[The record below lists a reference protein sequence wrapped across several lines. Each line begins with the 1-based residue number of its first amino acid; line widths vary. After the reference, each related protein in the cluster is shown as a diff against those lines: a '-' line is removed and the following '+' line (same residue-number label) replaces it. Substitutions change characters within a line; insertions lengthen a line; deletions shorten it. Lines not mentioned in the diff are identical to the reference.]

1 MKLFKKVIFS
11 IFGMALL
18 ATGFVACS
26 SDDSNVNTS
35 AVENQNDE
43 ALLYEAKGGPVWPVI
58 VALKVISEVID
69 GKYYKETEYNSDGSI
84 RSQKEGCKGFLGTCS
99 MPSTEKESSE
109 SLSLRFIPLDYVES
123 GNSRLVNAE
132 LIKTDFGILY
142 AINKNEYRDDC
153 DFFFNSKIKDITGE
167 LIIDNPNILNKLKI
181 TEPIIVHGEYIV
193 HENKDYKYIV
203 IDE

>member
-1 MKLFKKVIFS
+1 MTRLKKTIFS
-11 IFGMALL
+11 IFGAAFI

-58 VALKVISEVID
+58 VGIEILSKVVD
-69 GKYYKETEYNSDGSI
+69 GKYYKDTEYNSDGSI

-109 SLSLRFIPLDYVES
+109 SLSLRSIALDYVES
-123 GNSRLVNAE
+123 
-132 LIKTDFGILY
+132 
-142 AINKNEYRDDC
+142 
-153 DFFFNSKIKDITGE
+153 
-167 LIIDNPNILNKLKI
+167 
-181 TEPIIVHGEYIV
+181 
-193 HENKDYKYIV
+193 
-203 IDE
+203 

>member
-1 MKLFKKVIFS
+1 MTRLKRTIFS

-26 SDDSNVNTS
+26 SDDVSVTDKQSNEESLIKAN
-35 AVENQNDE
+35 AM
-43 ALLYEAKGGPVWPVI
+43 PVWPVI
-58 VALKVISEVID
+58 VAFKILSEVVD

-99 MPSTEKESSE
+99 MPSTKKDSSE
-109 SLSLRFIPLDYVES
+109 SLSLNSTSLDYVES
-123 GNSRLVNAE
+123 GNNRLINAE

-153 DFFFNSKIKDITGE
+153 DFFFNSNIKEITGE
-167 LIIDNPNILNKLKI
+167 LMIDNPKILNDLNLI
-181 TEPIIVHGEYIV
+181 EPIIVHGEYIV
-193 HENKDYKYIV
+193 HENKDYKYI
-203 IDE
+203 IIYE

>member
-1 MKLFKKVIFS
+1 MKLFNKTIFS

-26 SDDSNVNTS
+26 SDDSNVSIS
-35 AVENQNDE
+35 ATENQDNED
-43 ALLYEAKGGPVWPVI
+43 LLNEAKGGPLWPVI
-58 VALKVISEVID
+58 IGIEILSKVVD
-69 GKYYKETEYNSDGSI
+69 GKYYKDTEYNSDGSI